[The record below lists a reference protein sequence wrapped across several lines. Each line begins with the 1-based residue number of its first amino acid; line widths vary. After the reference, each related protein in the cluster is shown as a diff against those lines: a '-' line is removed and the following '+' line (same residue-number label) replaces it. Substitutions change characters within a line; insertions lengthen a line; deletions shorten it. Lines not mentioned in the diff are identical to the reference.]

1 MRKLFLVFLIA
12 LGLCVHS
19 AVAFGAT
26 TVPDVATGAAEAW
39 LALADKGD
47 AQATWHQA
55 AGAFKTGIEQK
66 DWEKTLPQARQP
78 LGEVTSRKLQSSE
91 TTTTLP
97 GVTDGEYV
105 IFRFQTSFAN
115 KKNASEAL
123 LMQKEADGVWRTV
136 GYFIQ

>member
-1 MRKLFLVFLIA
+1 M
-12 LGLCVHS
+12 
-19 AVAFGAT
+19 
-26 TVPDVATGAAEAW
+26 PDVATEAAEAW

-55 AGAFKTGIEQK
+55 AGAFKTGLEQK

-97 GVTDGEYV
+97 GVADGE
-105 IFRFQTSFAN
+105 
-115 KKNASEAL
+115 
-123 LMQKEADGVWRTV
+123 
-136 GYFIQ
+136 